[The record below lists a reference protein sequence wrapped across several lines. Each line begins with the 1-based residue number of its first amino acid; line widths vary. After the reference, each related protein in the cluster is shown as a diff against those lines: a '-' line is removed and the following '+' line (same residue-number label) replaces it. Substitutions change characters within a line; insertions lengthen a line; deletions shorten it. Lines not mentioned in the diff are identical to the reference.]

1 MPHTSSSDTASPALG
16 VSLFAGPAAFA
27 LAVFVPGLTND
38 AETSWHIHAGQ
49 WMIAHLTVL
58 RVDIFSYTLV
68 GESWHTQEWLAEIA
82 MALSWHV
89 GWVGV
94 HLLFGACAAVAVA
107 AVAHF
112 VRRRLDLLSALLAVL
127 LGLFFAT
134 ASLLTWPHLLTLP
147 LLALW
152 TKGLGSAKR
161 QFIFLVAL

>member
-94 HLLFGACAAVAVA
+94 HLLFGACAAVAAA

-112 VRRRLDLLSALLAVL
+112 VHRRLDLLSALLAVL
-127 LGLFFAT
+127 LGLCCAT
-134 ASLLTWPHLLTLP
+134 ASLLTRPHLLTLP